1 MKDLF
6 IVTKFTMKDMLQRK
20 SFIITTII
28 FLIMIVVGFNIP
40 NFMKML
46 NKDSDVN
53 KIEIIDSG
61 NVFEGTLESLKD
73 LDTGYEIQILNED
86 YEKIKEKAKNDRI
99 RYNILTIL
107 VYIVGIVLLAQLFNL
122 QIVHGEEYRETS
134 NTKLTR
140 ESVLKADRGSIKD
153 SSGTML
159 ASVDAQYS
167 IVLYKT
173 KVNNE
178 TLNTTILKLLNILS
192 TNSDS
197 YVDNFL
203 IDVNPYRFKLEE
215 EESQKKWK
223 KANNIDEDATAE
235 EAFNYFK
242 NKYDITSDNV
252 EDIRKILAIRYEISY
267 KGYSSTKSIEIA
279 SNISRQSLEQIKER
293 NAEFSGVEVV
303 ETPVRVYPLKT
314 TASHI
319 LGRIGR
325 IESSELEGNEDI
337 YNQNDIIGKS
347 GIEYVFE
354 KYLKGTDGV
363 KQIDMNVDGTITDEY
378 VSKEAVSGSDVI
390 LTIDSKLQ
398 AVTEQALAD
407 NINKIANHGFSQEN
421 NPADAG
427 AAVVLNVKTG
437 EVIAMASYP
446 DYDPSA
452 FVNGI
457 DTNTWNYYINGD
469 TKPLENKA
477 ISAMYSPGSTYK
489 MVTALAGLE
498 TGTITPKTKI
508 NDTGVF
514 RKYNSSWKCWNRH
527 GHGYL
532 NVSQAIE
539 HSCNY
544 FFYDL
549 GDRLGIDNLAKYS
562 YYLGLGHK
570 TGIELKG
577 EIDGVLASNEIA
589 KQENR
594 VWNPGETI
602 SAAIGQSYNTF
613 TPLQMAKYVA
623 MIANRGKN
631 LDVTIV
637 KSIINPDGSEVSRDE
652 YESYV
657 NEKLGLQQENV
668 EEMNFKEENIE
679 AILEGMRGVT
689 SESGGTA
696 YSTFR
701 NFNIEVGGKT
711 GSAQTGVQGKTNAWF
726 VGFAPFDD
734 PEIAIVVFVR
744 NGGHGSYTAE
754 VARDI
759 IAQYFG
765 MNTNQVTENT
775 TAIPTVQII
784 N

>member
-1 MKDLF
+1 MGK
-6 IVTKFTMKDMLQRK
+6 
-20 SFIITTII
+20 
-28 FLIMIVVGFNIP
+28 
-40 NFMKML
+40 
-46 NKDSDVN
+46 NK
-53 KIEIIDSG
+53 G
-61 NVFEGTLESLKD
+61 
-73 LDTGYEIQILNED
+73 
-86 YEKIKEKAKNDRI
+86 KNDRI
-99 RYNILTIL
+99 RYNIITIL
-107 VYIVGIVLLAQLFNL
+107 VYIIGIVLLVQLFNL
-122 QIVHGEEYRETS
+122 QIVHGAEYRETS
-134 NTKLTR
+134 NIKLTR
-140 ESVLKADRGSIKD
+140 ESVLKADRGNIKD
-153 SSGTML
+153 SSGTTL
-159 ASVDAQYS
+159 ATVDAQYS

-173 KVNNE
+173 KVSNE
-178 TLNTTILKLLNILS
+178 TLNNTILNLLNILS
-192 TNSDS
+192 TNGDS

-223 KANNIDEDATAE
+223 KANNIDENASAE
-235 EAFNYFK
+235 EVFNYFK
-242 NKYDITSDNV
+242 KKYEITTDNV
-252 EDIRKILAIRYEISY
+252 EDARKILAIRYEISY
-267 KGYSSTKSIEIA
+267 KGYSNTKSIEIA

-293 NAEFSGVEVV
+293 NAEFSGVEIT
-303 ETPVRVYPLKT
+303 ETPIRKYTLGN

-337 YNQNDIIGKS
+337 YDQNDIIGKA

-407 NINKIANHGFSQEN
+407 NINKIANHGFSRED

-508 NDTGVF
+508 NDTVVF
-514 RKYNSSWKCWNRH
+514 RKYNSSWRCWNKY

-577 EIDGVLASNEIA
+577 EISGVLASNEIA

-623 MIANRGKN
+623 MIANRGKK

-637 KSIINPDGSEVSRDE
+637 KSIINPDGSEVARDE
-652 YESYV
+652 YEAYV
-657 NEKLGLQQENV
+657 NEKLGLQEDDTG
-668 EEMNFKEENIE
+668 EMQFKEENIE

-696 YSTFR
+696 YSTFK

-754 VARDI
+754 VAREI

>member
-1 MKDLF
+1 MGK
-6 IVTKFTMKDMLQRK
+6 VK
-20 SFIITTII
+20 
-28 FLIMIVVGFNIP
+28 G
-40 NFMKML
+40 
-46 NKDSDVN
+46 
-53 KIEIIDSG
+53 
-61 NVFEGTLESLKD
+61 
-73 LDTGYEIQILNED
+73 
-86 YEKIKEKAKNDRI
+86 KNDRI
-99 RYNILTIL
+99 RYNIITIL
-107 VYIVGIVLLAQLFNL
+107 VYIIGIVLLVQLFNL

-140 ESVLKADRGSIKD
+140 ESVLEADRGDIKD
-153 SSGTML
+153 SSGTTI
-159 ASVDAQYS
+159 ATVDAQYS

-173 KVNNE
+173 KVSNE
-178 TLNTTILKLLNILS
+178 TLNNTILKLLNILS
-192 TNSDS
+192 TNGDS

-215 EESQKKWK
+215 EDSQRKWK
-223 KANNIDEDATAE
+223 KANNIDENATAE
-235 EAFNYFK
+235 ETFNYFK
-242 NKYDITSDNV
+242 NKYGITTDKV
-252 EDIRKILAIRYEISY
+252 EDARKILAIRYEISY
-267 KGYSSTKSIEIA
+267 KGYSNTKSIEIA
-279 SNISRQSLEQIKER
+279 SNISRQSLLQIKER
-293 NAEFSGVEVV
+293 NSEFPGVEVT
-303 ETPVRVYPLKT
+303 EKSIRIYPLQN

-319 LGRIGR
+319 IGRIGK
-325 IESSELEGNEDI
+325 IESSELEGNEDT
-337 YNQNDIIGKS
+337 YDQNDIIGKS

-354 KYLKGTDGV
+354 KYLKGKNGI

-378 VSKEAVSGSDVI
+378 ISEEAISGCDVI

-398 AVTEQALAD
+398 AVTEEALKN
-407 NINKIANHGFSQEN
+407 NIDKIASLGYG
-421 NPADAG
+421 ADAG
-427 AAVVLNVKTG
+427 AAVVMNIKTG

-446 DYDPSA
+446 DYNPSD

-489 MVTALAGLE
+489 MVTAIAGLE
-498 TGTITPKTKI
+498 TGAITTKEKI
-508 NDTGVF
+508 RDTGIY
-514 RKYNSSWKCWNRH
+514 RKYNSSWKCWNSS

-532 NVSQAIE
+532 NVSEAIQ

-544 FFYDL
+544 FFYEV
-549 GDRLGIDNLAKYS
+549 GDRIGIDTLSKYS

-577 EIDGVLASNEIA
+577 EISGVLASNQIA
-589 KQENR
+589 EQENR

-613 TPLQMAKYVA
+613 TPLQMAKYVS
-623 MIANRGKN
+623 MIANRGKK

-637 KSIINPDGSEVSRDE
+637 KSIVRPDGSEVPRDE
-652 YESYV
+652 YEGYV
-657 NEKLGLQQENV
+657 NDKLGLEQDNI
-668 EEMNFKEENIE
+668 EEMSFKEENIN

-701 NFNIEVGGKT
+701 DFNIEVGGKT
-711 GSAQTGVQGKTNAWF
+711 GSAQTGIEGKTNAWF

-744 NGGHGSYTAE
+744 NGEHGSYTAE

-765 MNTNQVTENT
+765 MNTNQITEDTN
-775 TAIPTVQII
+775 AIPTVQII

>member
-1 MKDLF
+1 M
-6 IVTKFTMKDMLQRK
+6 
-20 SFIITTII
+20 
-28 FLIMIVVGFNIP
+28 G
-40 NFMKML
+40 
-46 NKDSDVN
+46 
-53 KIEIIDSG
+53 
-61 NVFEGTLESLKD
+61 
-73 LDTGYEIQILNED
+73 
-86 YEKIKEKAKNDRI
+86 KEKAKNDRI

-192 TNSDS
+192 TNGDL

-242 NKYDITSDNV
+242 NKYDIASDNV

-514 RKYNSSWKCWNRH
+514 RKYNSYWKCWNRY

-613 TPLQMAKYVA
+613 TPLQMAKNVA

-668 EEMNFKEENIE
+668 EEMSFKEENIE

>member
-1 MKDLF
+1 L
-6 IVTKFTMKDMLQRK
+6 
-20 SFIITTII
+20 
-28 FLIMIVVGFNIP
+28 G
-40 NFMKML
+40 
-46 NKDSDVN
+46 
-53 KIEIIDSG
+53 
-61 NVFEGTLESLKD
+61 
-73 LDTGYEIQILNED
+73 
-86 YEKIKEKAKNDRI
+86 KEKAKNDRI

-446 DYDPSA
+446 DYNPSA

-514 RKYNSSWKCWNRH
+514 RKYNSSWKCWNRY

-668 EEMNFKEENIE
+668 EEMSFKEENIE

-696 YSTFR
+696 YSTFK

>member
-1 MKDLF
+1 M
-6 IVTKFTMKDMLQRK
+6 
-20 SFIITTII
+20 
-28 FLIMIVVGFNIP
+28 G
-40 NFMKML
+40 
-46 NKDSDVN
+46 
-53 KIEIIDSG
+53 
-61 NVFEGTLESLKD
+61 
-73 LDTGYEIQILNED
+73 
-86 YEKIKEKAKNDRI
+86 KEKAKNDRI

-134 NTKLTR
+134 NTKLSR

-223 KANNIDEDATAE
+223 KANNINEDATAE

-242 NKYDITSDNV
+242 NKYDIASDNV

-446 DYDPSA
+446 DYNPSA

-514 RKYNSSWKCWNRH
+514 RKYNSSWKCWNRY

-668 EEMNFKEENIE
+668 EEMSFKEENIE

-696 YSTFR
+696 YSTFK

>member
-1 MKDLF
+1 M
-6 IVTKFTMKDMLQRK
+6 
-20 SFIITTII
+20 
-28 FLIMIVVGFNIP
+28 G
-40 NFMKML
+40 
-46 NKDSDVN
+46 
-53 KIEIIDSG
+53 
-61 NVFEGTLESLKD
+61 
-73 LDTGYEIQILNED
+73 
-86 YEKIKEKAKNDRI
+86 KEKAKNDRI

-223 KANNIDEDATAE
+223 KANNINEDATAE

-242 NKYDITSDNV
+242 NKYDIASDNV

-279 SNISRQSLEQIKER
+279 SDISRQSLEQIKER

-514 RKYNSSWKCWNRH
+514 RKYNSSWKCWNRY

-637 KSIINPDGSEVSRDE
+637 KSIIKPDGSEVSRDE

-668 EEMNFKEENIE
+668 EEMSFKEENIE

>member
-1 MKDLF
+1 MSNLLKKGST
-6 IVTKFTMKDMLQRK
+6 ITKSER
-20 SFIITTII
+20 
-28 FLIMIVVGFNIP
+28 V
-40 NFMKML
+40 
-46 NKDSDVN
+46 
-53 KIEIIDSG
+53 IDY
-61 NVFEGTLESLKD
+61 N
-73 LDTGYEIQILNED
+73 
-86 YEKIKEKAKNDRI
+86 EKIKEKAKNDRI

>member
-1 MKDLF
+1 M
-6 IVTKFTMKDMLQRK
+6 
-20 SFIITTII
+20 
-28 FLIMIVVGFNIP
+28 G
-40 NFMKML
+40 
-46 NKDSDVN
+46 
-53 KIEIIDSG
+53 
-61 NVFEGTLESLKD
+61 
-73 LDTGYEIQILNED
+73 
-86 YEKIKEKAKNDRI
+86 KEKAKNDRI

-192 TNSDS
+192 TNGDS
-197 YVDNFL
+197 YVNNFL

-242 NKYDITSDNV
+242 NKYDIASDNV

-303 ETPVRVYPLKT
+303 ETPVRVYPQKT

>member
-1 MKDLF
+1 M
-6 IVTKFTMKDMLQRK
+6 
-20 SFIITTII
+20 
-28 FLIMIVVGFNIP
+28 G
-40 NFMKML
+40 
-46 NKDSDVN
+46 
-53 KIEIIDSG
+53 
-61 NVFEGTLESLKD
+61 
-73 LDTGYEIQILNED
+73 
-86 YEKIKEKAKNDRI
+86 KEKAKNDRI

-223 KANNIDEDATAE
+223 KANNINEDATAE

-446 DYDPSA
+446 DYNPSS

-514 RKYNSSWKCWNRH
+514 RKYNSSWKCWNRY

-668 EEMNFKEENIE
+668 EEMSFKEENIE

>member
-1 MKDLF
+1 M
-6 IVTKFTMKDMLQRK
+6 
-20 SFIITTII
+20 
-28 FLIMIVVGFNIP
+28 G
-40 NFMKML
+40 
-46 NKDSDVN
+46 
-53 KIEIIDSG
+53 
-61 NVFEGTLESLKD
+61 
-73 LDTGYEIQILNED
+73 
-86 YEKIKEKAKNDRI
+86 KEKAKNDRI

-159 ASVDAQYS
+159 ATVDAQYS

-173 KVNNE
+173 KVSND

-223 KANNIDEDATAE
+223 KANNINEDATAE
-235 EAFNYFK
+235 ETFNYFK

-279 SNISRQSLEQIKER
+279 SDISRQSLEQIKER

-668 EEMNFKEENIE
+668 EEMSFKEENIE

>member
-1 MKDLF
+1 M
-6 IVTKFTMKDMLQRK
+6 
-20 SFIITTII
+20 
-28 FLIMIVVGFNIP
+28 G
-40 NFMKML
+40 
-46 NKDSDVN
+46 
-53 KIEIIDSG
+53 
-61 NVFEGTLESLKD
+61 
-73 LDTGYEIQILNED
+73 
-86 YEKIKEKAKNDRI
+86 KAKGKNDRI
-99 RYNILTIL
+99 RYNIITIL
-107 VYIVGIVLLAQLFNL
+107 VYIIGIVLLVQLFNL
-122 QIVHGEEYRETS
+122 QIIHGEEYRETS

-140 ESVLKADRGSIKD
+140 ESILEADRGDIKD
-153 SSGTML
+153 SSGTIL
-159 ASVDAQYS
+159 ATVDAQYS
-167 IVLYKT
+167 VVLYKT

-178 TLNTTILKLLNILS
+178 TLNNTILKLLNILS
-192 TNSDS
+192 TNGDS

-215 EESQKKWK
+215 EASQKKWK

-242 NKYDITSDNV
+242 DKYEITTENLD
-252 EDIRKILAIRYEISY
+252 DARKILAIRYEISY
-267 KGYSSTKSIEIA
+267 KGYSNTKSIEIA
-279 SNISRQSLEQIKER
+279 SNISRESLLQIKER
-293 NAEFSGVEVV
+293 NSEFPGVEVT
-303 ETPVRVYPLKT
+303 EKSTRIYPLGN

-319 LGRIGR
+319 IGQIGK
-325 IESSELEGNEDI
+325 IESSELEGNEDT
-337 YNQNDIIGKS
+337 YNPNDIIGKA

-354 KYLKGTDGV
+354 KYLKGKNGV

-378 VSKEAVSGSDVI
+378 VSEEAVSGSDII

-398 AVTEQALAD
+398 AVTEEALKN
-407 NINKIANHGFSQEN
+407 NINKIANMGFS
-421 NPADAG
+421 ADAG
-427 AAVVLNVKTG
+427 TAVVLNIKTG
-437 EVIAMASYP
+437 EVLAMASYP
-446 DYDPSA
+446 DYNPSA

-498 TGTITPKTKI
+498 TGAITTKEKI
-508 NDTGVF
+508 RDTGVY
-514 RKYNSSWKCWNRH
+514 RKYNSSWKCWNTS

-532 NVSQAIE
+532 NVSEAIQ

-544 FFYDL
+544 FFYEV
-549 GDRLGIDNLAKYS
+549 GDRIGIDTLSKYS

-577 EIDGVLASNEIA
+577 EISGVLASNQIA
-589 KQENR
+589 DQENR

-613 TPLQMAKYVA
+613 TPLQMARYVA
-623 MIANRGKN
+623 MIANRGKK

-637 KSIINPDGSEVSRDE
+637 KSIVRPDGSEVPRDE
-652 YESYV
+652 YENYV
-657 NEKLGLQQENV
+657 NDKLGLTPDNT
-668 EEMNFKEENIE
+668 EEMTFKEENIN

-711 GSAQTGVQGKTNAWF
+711 GSAQTGIEGKTNAWF

-744 NGGHGSYTAE
+744 NGEHGSYTAE

-765 MNTNQVTENT
+765 MNTNQIMEDTN
-775 TAIPTVQII
+775 AIPTVQII

>member
-1 MKDLF
+1 M
-6 IVTKFTMKDMLQRK
+6 
-20 SFIITTII
+20 
-28 FLIMIVVGFNIP
+28 
-40 NFMKML
+40 
-46 NKDSDVN
+46 
-53 KIEIIDSG
+53 
-61 NVFEGTLESLKD
+61 
-73 LDTGYEIQILNED
+73 
-86 YEKIKEKAKNDRI
+86 
-99 RYNILTIL
+99 
-107 VYIVGIVLLAQLFNL
+107 LLAQLFNL

-242 NKYDITSDNV
+242 NKYDIASDNV

-303 ETPVRVYPLKT
+303 ETPVRAYPLKT

>member
-1 MKDLF
+1 M
-6 IVTKFTMKDMLQRK
+6 
-20 SFIITTII
+20 
-28 FLIMIVVGFNIP
+28 G
-40 NFMKML
+40 
-46 NKDSDVN
+46 
-53 KIEIIDSG
+53 
-61 NVFEGTLESLKD
+61 
-73 LDTGYEIQILNED
+73 
-86 YEKIKEKAKNDRI
+86 KEKAKNDRI

-159 ASVDAQYS
+159 ATVDAQYS

-173 KVNNE
+173 KVSND

-223 KANNIDEDATAE
+223 KANNINEDATAE
-235 EAFNYFK
+235 ETFNYFK
-242 NKYDITSDNV
+242 NKYDIKSDNV

-668 EEMNFKEENIE
+668 EEMSFKEENIE

-734 PEIAIVVFVR
+734 PEIAIGVFVR

>member
-1 MKDLF
+1 M
-6 IVTKFTMKDMLQRK
+6 
-20 SFIITTII
+20 
-28 FLIMIVVGFNIP
+28 G
-40 NFMKML
+40 
-46 NKDSDVN
+46 
-53 KIEIIDSG
+53 
-61 NVFEGTLESLKD
+61 
-73 LDTGYEIQILNED
+73 
-86 YEKIKEKAKNDRI
+86 KEKAKNDRI

-173 KVNNE
+173 KVSND

-223 KANNIDEDATAE
+223 KANNINEDATAE

-242 NKYDITSDNV
+242 NKYDITFDNV

-363 KQIDMNVDGTITDEY
+363 KQIDMNVDGTVTDEY

-514 RKYNSSWKCWNRH
+514 RKYNSSWKCWNRY

-637 KSIINPDGSEVSRDE
+637 KSIINPDGSEISRDE

-668 EEMNFKEENIE
+668 EEMSFKEENIE

-696 YSTFR
+696 YSTFK

>member
-1 MKDLF
+1 M
-6 IVTKFTMKDMLQRK
+6 
-20 SFIITTII
+20 
-28 FLIMIVVGFNIP
+28 G
-40 NFMKML
+40 
-46 NKDSDVN
+46 
-53 KIEIIDSG
+53 
-61 NVFEGTLESLKD
+61 
-73 LDTGYEIQILNED
+73 
-86 YEKIKEKAKNDRI
+86 KEKAKNDRI

-159 ASVDAQYS
+159 ATVDAQYS

-192 TNSDS
+192 TNGDS

-242 NKYDITSDNV
+242 NKYDIASDNV

-378 VSKEAVSGSDVI
+378 VSKEAASGSDVI

-508 NDTGVF
+508 NDIGVF

-668 EEMNFKEENIE
+668 EEMSFKEENIE

>member
-1 MKDLF
+1 M
-6 IVTKFTMKDMLQRK
+6 
-20 SFIITTII
+20 
-28 FLIMIVVGFNIP
+28 
-40 NFMKML
+40 
-46 NKDSDVN
+46 
-53 KIEIIDSG
+53 
-61 NVFEGTLESLKD
+61 
-73 LDTGYEIQILNED
+73 
-86 YEKIKEKAKNDRI
+86 
-99 RYNILTIL
+99 
-107 VYIVGIVLLAQLFNL
+107 LLAQLFNL

-159 ASVDAQYS
+159 ATVDAQYS

>member
-1 MKDLF
+1 M
-6 IVTKFTMKDMLQRK
+6 
-20 SFIITTII
+20 
-28 FLIMIVVGFNIP
+28 G
-40 NFMKML
+40 
-46 NKDSDVN
+46 
-53 KIEIIDSG
+53 
-61 NVFEGTLESLKD
+61 
-73 LDTGYEIQILNED
+73 
-86 YEKIKEKAKNDRI
+86 KEKAKNDRI

-159 ASVDAQYS
+159 ATVDAQYS

-192 TNSDS
+192 TNGDS

-242 NKYDITSDNV
+242 NKYDIASDNV

-303 ETPVRVYPLKT
+303 ETPVRVYPQKT

-325 IESSELEGNEDI
+325 IESNELEGNEDI

-514 RKYNSSWKCWNRH
+514 RKYNSSWKCWNRY

-668 EEMNFKEENIE
+668 EEMSFKEENIE

-696 YSTFR
+696 YSTFK

>member
-1 MKDLF
+1 M
-6 IVTKFTMKDMLQRK
+6 
-20 SFIITTII
+20 
-28 FLIMIVVGFNIP
+28 G
-40 NFMKML
+40 
-46 NKDSDVN
+46 
-53 KIEIIDSG
+53 
-61 NVFEGTLESLKD
+61 
-73 LDTGYEIQILNED
+73 
-86 YEKIKEKAKNDRI
+86 KEKAKNDRI

-192 TNSDS
+192 SNSDS

-514 RKYNSSWKCWNRH
+514 RKYNSSWKCWNRY

-668 EEMNFKEENIE
+668 EEMSFKEENIE

-696 YSTFR
+696 YSTFK